1 MSKKTDKKNDQ
12 GMKVIVIGALI
23 IIPISAYLITYL
35 FFHYLLQID
44 SFTQAMSEAGA
55 VPLIVTFALY
65 CIVFSFLAK
74 SFMFTKPKKT
84 ETLGKQSWK
93 TVEEQKEFND
103 FKIAHINMNEKIDCA
118 GLPINKISDDELIY
132 DTGALHSL
140 NYGSTRSGK
149 TRKILSVFVMLIVK
163 ARESA
168 IFHDNKGELYR
179 RFHKLFERFGYR
191 VNVIDF
197 RFMKKSQR
205 WNPLKLIVDCFKDR
219 EEPRVDDADQF
230 TDDFVNQVVVDNG
243 QGERIWIDGQKSL
256 IKSIILAVAQAN
268 INENQKNLFS
278 VYQVLS
284 VLGKEVT
291 FKGEKNPRMLLSAY
305 INSLEEINPARV
317 AFTPI
322 ANSPDKTRG
331 SFMTSTLSTLA
342 IYNGQNLAKT
352 LSDSDFSFSDYADG
366 KHVLFI
372 INPDENPK
380 YNPIVSVLVDQA
392 YQELVRCATST
403 RDMHLPKRCHF
414 VLDEFGNM
422 APVNQV
428 QSKLTVAL
436 SRWVF
441 FHLFL
446 QDDNQLDE
454 VYGEQIAKIIRSN
467 CNVKTFI
474 SSADMNTCRAISE
487 EIGNETK
494 WVASQ
499 SGNFNNNASQN
510 GGGVTYNQQE
520 VPLIDPNVLRYQ
532 DVTDGKGI
540 IVTRTYFGAMQNY
553 LPDMTQYKWIKD
565 VVEEDSR
572 EDVKGREIHYAVPRY
587 IILTKTDYDLAKIPE
602 LKRQSLSA
610 RPSERKMPS
619 SKNDGLV
626 EENMYW
632 YWSQRDDLGATVK
645 NHIIN
650 YIDKIGGKFPERKE
664 LLKYLNSNEF
674 HDFLKEI
681 DKPNINTQPQ
691 NSVSNIERIQREM
704 SRPKKVLPKMSL
716 EQKIKELN
724 SEELK
729 KAFDSIN
736 TIRGNK

>member
-23 IIPISAYLITYL
+23 IIPISSYLITYL
-35 FFHYLLQID
+35 FFHYMLQID
-44 SFTQAMSEAGA
+44 SFTQAMSKAGA
-55 VPLIVTFALY
+55 VPLIITFALY
-65 CIVFSFLAK
+65 AIVFSFLAK

-103 FKIAHINMNEKIDCA
+103 FKISHINMNEKIDCA

-179 RFHKLFERFGYR
+179 RFHKLFERFGYT

-219 EEPRVDDADQF
+219 EDPRIDDADQF

-291 FKGEKNPRMLLSAY
+291 FKGEKNPKMLLSAY
-305 INSLEEINPARV
+305 INSLDEINPARV

-352 LSDSDFSFSDYADG
+352 LSDSDFSFSDYANG

-403 RDMHLPKRCHF
+403 KDMHLPKRCHI

-428 QSKLTVAL
+428 QHKLTVAL
-436 SRWVF
+436 SRWIF

-454 VYGEQIAKIIRSN
+454 VYGEQIAKIIRGN

-587 IILTKTDYDLAKIPE
+587 ITLTKTDYDLAKIPE
-602 LKRQSLSA
+602 LKRQSLST

-632 YWSQRDDLGATVK
+632 YWSQRDDLGAPVK

-650 YIDKIGGKFPERKE
+650 YIDKIGGKFPDRKE
-664 LLKYLNSNEF
+664 LLKYMNSNEF
-674 HDFLKEI
+674 HDFIKEI

-691 NSVSNIERIQREM
+691 NSVSNIEKIQREM

-729 KAFDSIN
+729 RAFDSIN

>member
-1 MSKKTDKKNDQ
+1 
-12 GMKVIVIGALI
+12 
-23 IIPISAYLITYL
+23 
-35 FFHYLLQID
+35 
-44 SFTQAMSEAGA
+44 
-55 VPLIVTFALY
+55 
-65 CIVFSFLAK
+65 
-74 SFMFTKPKKT
+74 
-84 ETLGKQSWK
+84 
-93 TVEEQKEFND
+93 
-103 FKIAHINMNEKIDCA
+103 
-118 GLPINKISDDELIY
+118 
-132 DTGALHSL
+132 
-140 NYGSTRSGK
+140 
-149 TRKILSVFVMLIVK
+149 
-163 ARESA
+163 
-168 IFHDNKGELYR
+168 
-179 RFHKLFERFGYR
+179 
-191 VNVIDF
+191 
-197 RFMKKSQR
+197 MKKSQR

-219 EEPRVDDADQF
+219 EDPRIDDADQF

-291 FKGEKNPRMLLSAY
+291 FKGEKNPKMLLSAY
-305 INSLEEINPARV
+305 INSLDEINPARV

-352 LSDSDFSFSDYADG
+352 LSDSDFSFSDYANG

-403 RDMHLPKRCHF
+403 KDMHLPKRCHI

-428 QSKLTVAL
+428 QHKLTVAL
-436 SRWVF
+436 SRWIF

-454 VYGEQIAKIIRSN
+454 VYGEQIAKIIRGN

-602 LKRQSLSA
+602 LKRQSLST

-632 YWSQRDDLGATVK
+632 YWSQRDDLGAPVK

-650 YIDKIGGKFPERKE
+650 YIDKIGGKFPDRKE
-664 LLKYLNSNEF
+664 LLKYMNSNEF
-674 HDFLKEI
+674 HDFIKEI

-691 NSVSNIERIQREM
+691 NSVSNIEKIQREM

-729 KAFDSIN
+729 RAFDSIN